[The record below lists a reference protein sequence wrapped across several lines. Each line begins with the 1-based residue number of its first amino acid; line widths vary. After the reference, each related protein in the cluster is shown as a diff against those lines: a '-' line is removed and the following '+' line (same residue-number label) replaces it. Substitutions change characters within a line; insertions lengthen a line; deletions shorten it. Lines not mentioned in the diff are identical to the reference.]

1 MNIAIWII
9 FGFSVLFW
17 CVDFYLF
24 SVVIPHWEGMLKTV
38 NQKLPILTMLVL
50 QLATVRH
57 FFVLPIAIQ
66 LIAGVILKNGKGL
79 AIQIVGLVIAFSPI
93 IFSFVGLYL
102 AIYQL
107 SG

>member
-50 QLATVRH
+50 QLANVRH
-57 FFVLPIAIQ
+57 FFVIPIAIQ
-66 LIAGVILKNGKGL
+66 LTAGVILKNRKGL
-79 AIQIVGLVIAFSPI
+79 AIQIVGLVTAFSLI
-93 IFSFVGLYL
+93 ILSFLGPYL

-107 SG
+107 SR

>member
-9 FGFSVLFW
+9 FGFSGLFW

-50 QLATVRH
+50 QLANVRH

-66 LIAGVILKNGKGL
+66 LTAGLILKNGKGL
-79 AIQIVGLVIAFSPI
+79 TIQIVGLVTAFSPI

-107 SG
+107 SR